1 MLRTTLKWIGI
12 GLGCLVGLVV
22 VVLVGLYAWTGLR
35 LGRIYRIEPAPLRVS
50 ADLAGVERG
59 RHWTAV
65 HCTGCHGE
73 DLAGT
78 VVFDDP
84 SLGRAEASNL
94 TSGRGGVASAYTDA
108 DWVRAIRHGVRPNG
122 KALVIMPSKDYYYL
136 SDDDLAAIIAYVK
149 AVPPVDKQIGG
160 YAFTPMAR
168 ILAALGAFGDFLAA
182 EVIDHGASRPSAP
195 TAGASATYGAYLVKT
210 GGCQSCHGQELSGGK
225 DPNPAAP
232 PAPNI
237 TPAALGGWS
246 ETEFVTVMRTGVM
259 PGGRQLSEF
268 MPWKYT
274 GRMSDDELKAL
285 WLYLKSVPAKESA
298 PP

>member
-12 GLGCLVGLVV
+12 GMGCLIGLVV
-22 VVLVGLYAWTGLR
+22 LVLLGLYAWTGLR
-35 LGRIYRIEPAPLRVS
+35 LSRTYRIEPAPLRVP
-50 ADLAGVERG
+50 ADPAAVERG

-78 VVFDDP
+78 VVFDDL

-94 TSGRGGVASAYTDA
+94 TSGHGGVASAYSDA
-108 DWVRAIRHGVRPNG
+108 DWVRAIRHGVRSNG
-122 KALVIMPSKDYYYL
+122 KPLVIMPSKDYYYL

-149 AVPPVDKQIGG
+149 GVPPVDRPMGG
-160 YAFTPMAR
+160 YTFKPMAR
-168 ILAALGAFGDFLAA
+168 ILAAVGGFGDFLAA
-182 EVIDHGASRPSAP
+182 EVIDHRASRPSAP

-210 GGCQSCHGQELSGGK
+210 GGCQACHGQELSGGK

-246 ETEFVTVMRTGVM
+246 ETDFVTAMRSGRM
-259 PGGRQLSEF
+259 PNGRQLSEF
-268 MPWKYT
+268 MPWKYM

-285 WLYLKSVPAKESA
+285 WLYLKAVPPMESTT
-298 PP
+298 P